1 MAPPDQERDTGA
13 LGAGEAGAI
22 ALGSLVAGRYR
33 VEAVLGSGGW
43 GRVYRVAD
51 TALDRV
57 VALKTLRVD
66 DPEAL
71 ARFRREVRLA
81 SRVTHPNVIRL
92 FDLGH
97 WGALSF
103 LTMEH
108 VAGQSLRAHLAGGP
122 LPVGEAAGIARQVAL
137 GLAASHACGIV
148 HRDLKPENVLLG
160 PGGRVV
166 LADFGVAGEP
176 TGSDPAS
183 AIVGTSA
190 YMSPEQA
197 NGEAATPQADLYTLG
212 LVLHEMLTGQV
223 PLVGNGPVATA
234 LKRQRE
240 AAPPLRGLRPEVPE
254 ALEALVARLL
264 EREPAARPRAAAE
277 VAEALAEWA
286 TPVPSAAPTP
296 SLEERPTAPRAG
308 RPTRRASARWRR
320 LAAGAA
326 LLAGLVLLA
335 WRPWERAPVP
345 EPRRAIIFG
354 VSARADVALP
364 PALAFLVPAVPGAA
378 YRALAARLPGRVAP
392 PGTPDPGAAPVQV
405 SLSAEGDG
413 YVATLRSGRHEGRGR
428 AAAPVTALDAAA
440 ASLVARALPGGRGRG
455 RATRPTAAPGGRPTR
470 PRCWPCAAPRWP
482 ARACAARR
490 PRPSC
495 AASRAPASR
504 ARSWRTSS

>member
-13 LGAGEAGAI
+13 LGACEAGAI

-240 AAPPLRGLRPEVPE
+240 PAPPLRGLRPHR
-254 ALEALVARLL
+254 LLRLVALAA
-264 EREPAARPRAAAE
+264 REPPCGADRAHGRAELRARRGLVLGLRRRRARGGRARARPAAE
-277 VAEALAEWA
+277 PPDRPAA
-286 TPVPSAAPTP
+286 T
-296 SLEERPTAPRAG
+296 RPGRPRAG
-308 RPTRRASARWRR
+308 RLGGPAQ
-320 LAAGAA
+320 
-326 LLAGLVLLA
+326 LA
-335 WRPWERAPVP
+335 WRGSPSSP
-345 EPRRAIIFG
+345 
-354 VSARADVALP
+354 
-364 PALAFLVPAVPGAA
+364 
-378 YRALAARLPGRVAP
+378 
-392 PGTPDPGAAPVQV
+392 
-405 SLSAEGDG
+405 
-413 YVATLRSGRHEGRGR
+413 
-428 AAAPVTALDAAA
+428 
-440 ASLVARALPGGRGRG
+440 
-455 RATRPTAAPGGRPTR
+455 AAPGGTCSRR
-470 PRCWPCAAPRWP
+470 SRSGSRSA
-482 ARACAARR
+482 ARAMPCGSSPAPGSGPGSRGTASTRR
-490 PRPSC
+490 PRGSTCRP
-495 AASRAPASR
+495 
-504 ARSWRTSS
+504 